1 MSIGKIVI
9 LEGTSCVGKTTLCE
23 SLAAQGW
30 IVLPEAIRYL
40 EDETGKVG
48 DEASPIPGSQEEEEY
63 YQDQLFG
70 VEKAKLIKAN
80 ELRQQGEKL

>member
-30 IVLPEAIRYL
+30 IVLPDI
-40 EDETGKVG
+40 
-48 DEASPIPGSQEEEEY
+48 
-63 YQDQLFG
+63 
-70 VEKAKLIKAN
+70 
-80 ELRQQGEKL
+80 

>member
-1 MSIGKIVI
+1 MSIRKIVI

-40 EDETGKVG
+40 EDETGKG
-48 DEASPIPGSQEEEEY
+48 NDTARAADRHGNFRNDYGSDLY
-63 YQDQLFG
+63 HHPVFRSDL
-70 VEKAKLIKAN
+70 
-80 ELRQQGEKL
+80 